1 LDALSCGHGAS
12 FQADLSEVTAE
23 RASGRRGL
31 ELNQCPFFIDNRPL
45 FSDYR
50 MIRYW
55 RLNERTQDNLGLACT
70 EDGLFLGRTPLIE
83 RRDQRYVVRERSEI
97 ERLLKR
103 AYQSGPAIERLMS
116 GLATVAAALNA
127 NDQCLARIA
136 AVHLQIPNMPSQK
149 ARAGMEAED
158 IFIKSTDATKV
169 LRPAGFHKASPDDPE
184 HPGWPKGTEG
194 GLGGKFRPKDGPEAV
209 ITQEAK
215 DRIRRLVVR
224 RALRRGALAALRIT
238 AEAAANVVPF
248 VGVAADIAMLIDL
261 VNTITEFRALKINA
275 DAAIGFI
282 ERGPHPFEELQ
293 LPSASRYEE
302 FSSYY
307 YFNKDIFS
315 AWPLEKRFGA
325 AGAGYQY
332 HHIVTQ
338 GGTNEDTIPSGQ
350 LHNTENVIRLPTLLH
365 EAVNAEYL
373 KPAPRDSSMSLYQ
386 WLQTQPYEVH
396 REEGLRILRELHI
409 LK

>member
-1 LDALSCGHGAS
+1 
-12 FQADLSEVTAE
+12 
-23 RASGRRGL
+23 
-31 ELNQCPFFIDNRPL
+31 
-45 FSDYR
+45 

-136 AVHLQIPNMPSQK
+136 AVHLQIPTC
-149 ARAGMEAED
+149 RAKRRERASTED
-158 IFIKSTDATKV
+158 ILIKSVDSSLV
-169 LRPAGFHKASPDDPE
+169 LRPARFRKASPDDPE

-293 LPSASRYEE
+293 LPSASRYED
-302 FSSYY
+302 
-307 YFNKDIFS
+307 KDIFS

-386 WLQTQPYEVH
+386 
-396 REEGLRILRELHI
+396 
-409 LK
+409 

>member
-1 LDALSCGHGAS
+1 
-12 FQADLSEVTAE
+12 
-23 RASGRRGL
+23 
-31 ELNQCPFFIDNRPL
+31 
-45 FSDYR
+45 

-248 VGVAADIAMLIDL
+248 VGVAADHSD
-261 VNTITEFRALKINA
+261 V
-275 DAAIGFI
+275 D
-282 ERGPHPFEELQ
+282 
-293 LPSASRYEE
+293 
-302 FSSYY
+302 
-307 YFNKDIFS
+307 
-315 AWPLEKRFGA
+315 
-325 AGAGYQY
+325 
-332 HHIVTQ
+332 
-338 GGTNEDTIPSGQ
+338 
-350 LHNTENVIRLPTLLH
+350 
-365 EAVNAEYL
+365 
-373 KPAPRDSSMSLYQ
+373 
-386 WLQTQPYEVH
+386 
-396 REEGLRILRELHI
+396 
-409 LK
+409 